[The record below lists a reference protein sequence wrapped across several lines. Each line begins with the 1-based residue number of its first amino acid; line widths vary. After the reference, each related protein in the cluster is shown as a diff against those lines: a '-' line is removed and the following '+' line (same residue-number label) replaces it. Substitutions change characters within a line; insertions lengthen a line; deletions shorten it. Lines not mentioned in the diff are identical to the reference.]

1 MVTDPRFLARE
12 GRVGTASASFSLAER
27 DRRWEA
33 TRAAMDE
40 RGIDCLVVAGRGYN
54 ANGNVRWLDNGD
66 YGERSLVFPRKGDP
80 MTFWLLQNWGKW
92 YTECCWEGVRYRGH
106 EGKVS
111 IVSAEAIS
119 DLGYQKGK
127 IGIVGLIGGGYAAE
141 GAIPY
146 MTFRNLQRLLPDAMF
161 CDASDILTRLR
172 MVKSPEELTML
183 EKASEMANVEIDA
196 VLRHARP
203 GVREDDLC
211 VEMTCAGLKAG
222 SELGRDHW
230 TILNAGK
237 GFPVNH
243 RPTDRIMR
251 SGDVLHIGHYA
262 RYGGYW
268 SHPHISVSLGPLDE
282 EYRPL
287 REAVLEATQ
296 VALEVLKPGAS
307 WPEVDRLIDEPILGR
322 GYYHEIPQ
330 VHGTGL
336 DGIEPPATTVVAGN
350 IPREMPWRERAVEG
364 SLEENGEWRE
374 LAGDRYKF
382 MKDLTVEEG
391 MSLAIEVKAVHE
403 DRIFIEFGPQIIVE
417 ADGPRV
423 LTPDA
428 MDVIEL

>member
-12 GRVGTASASFSLAER
+12 GRVGNPHASFSLAER
-27 DRRWEA
+27 DRRWKAARE
-33 TRAAMDE
+33 AMDE
-40 RGIDCLVVAGRGYN
+40 RGIDCLVAAGRGHN

-66 YGERSLVFPRKGDP
+66 YGERSLVFPRKGEP

-111 IVSAEAIS
+111 VVAADAIS
-119 DLGYQKGK
+119 DLGYQRGT
-127 IGIVGLIGGGYAAE
+127 IGVVGLIGGGYASE

-146 MTFRNLQRLLPDAMF
+146 MTYRNLQRLLPDATF

-172 MVKSPEELTML
+172 MVKSPEEIAML
-183 EKASEMANVEIDA
+183 EKASEMGNMEIDT

-211 VEMTCAGLKAG
+211 VEMTYAGLKAG

-237 GFPVNH
+237 GYPVNH

-268 SHPHISVSLGPLDE
+268 SHPHISISLGPLDE
-282 EYRPL
+282 EYKPL
-287 REAVLEATQ
+287 REAVFEATR
-296 VALEVLKPGAS
+296 VALEVLRPGAS
-307 WPEVDRLIDEPILGR
+307 WAEVDRAIDEPILSR

-336 DGIEPPATTVVAGN
+336 DGVEPPATTIVAGD

-364 SLEENGEWRE
+364 SLEENEEWRD
-374 LAGDRYKF
+374 LAGDRYRF
-382 MKDLTVEEG
+382 MRELTVEAG

-403 DRIFIEFGPQIIVE
+403 DRIFMEFGPQIIVE
-417 ADGPRV
+417 EDGPRV

>member
-1 MVTDPRFLARE
+1 MVTDPRFIPRE
-12 GRVGTASASFSLAER
+12 GRTGVPQSAFSLAER
-27 DRRWEA
+27 DRRWSA
-33 TRAAMDE
+33 ARAEMAS
-40 RGIDCLVVAGRGYN
+40 RGIDCLIVAGRGYN

-66 YGERSLVFPRKGDP
+66 YGERSLVFPLKGAP

-111 IVSAEAIS
+111 VVASEAIS
-119 DLGYQKGK
+119 DLGYAGGK

-146 MTFRNLQRLLPDAMF
+146 MTYRNLQRLLPGATF
-161 CDASDILTRLR
+161 CDASDILMRLR
-172 MVKSPEELTML
+172 MVKSAEEIAML
-183 EKASEMANVEIDA
+183 EKASEMANVEVEA
-196 VLRHARP
+196 ALRHARP
-203 GVREDDLC
+203 GVREDELC
-211 VEMTCAGLKAG
+211 VEMTCAGLRAG

-230 TILNAGK
+230 TILNSGK
-237 GFPVNH
+237 GYPVNH

-251 SGDVLHIGHYA
+251 SGDVLHLGQYA

-268 SHPHISVSLGPLDE
+268 SHPHTSISLGPLDE
-282 EYRPL
+282 EYKPL
-287 REAVLEATQ
+287 RDAVRESVAI
-296 VALEVLKPGAS
+296 ALEVLRPGAS
-307 WPEVDRLIDEPILGR
+307 WAEADRAIDEPILSR

-336 DGIEPPATTVVAGN
+336 DGIEAPATRIVAGE

-364 SLEENGEWRE
+364 SLEENEEWRA
-374 LAGDRYKF
+374 LAGDRFNF
-382 MKDLTVEEG
+382 MKELTVEAG

-403 DRIFIEFGPQIIVE
+403 DRIFLEFGPQIIVE
-417 ADGPRV
+417 ESGPRV
-423 LTPDA
+423 LTPTA